1 MTFYGLFLPL
11 LRLQGLWPFCCIIF
25 PHLSIFCPFLSV
37 LPCWRCSAWPIAGA
51 RYPRPRTN
59 KNPTKDTARRFYGQD
74 EGRRKRLEHV
84 SYWFARRH
92 RRSVS
97 CPLFFPLLLHDTKKR
112 DREVGSRAHPR
123 ARLLATTQENCRKD
137 RKEEKKCLKKRA
149 QQRGASDTVRSPPPR
164 SRNLP
169 AGQCIFGAALPSFLL
184 RVLVIHC
191 LGSRHAM
198 AVPRLI
204 GEKKGNPRRGPR
216 GGGGRETP
224 SAPVPQ
230 GKEKESVKKERPNV

>member
-1 MTFYGLFLPL
+1 MRRTRADERGWNMCPIGLPV
-11 LRLQGLWPFCCIIF
+11 GI
-25 PHLSIFCPFLSV
+25 
-37 LPCWRCSAWPIAGA
+37 GA
-51 RYPRPRTN
+51 VY
-59 KNPTKDTARRFYGQD
+59 
-74 EGRRKRLEHV
+74 HV
-84 SYWFARRH
+84 
-92 RRSVS
+92 
-97 CPLFFPLLLHDTKKR
+97 PLFFPLLLHDTKKR

-123 ARLLATTQENCRKD
+123 ARLLATTQEKCRKD

-149 QQRGASDTVRSPPPR
+149 QQRGASDTVRSPPR

-216 GGGGRETP
+216 GGGEERHQ
-224 SAPVPQ
+224 APLFR
-230 GKEKESVKKERPNV
+230 KEKKRKASRKKGPTSEPAVRTRDEFARWRKKESDEIVKAGQIETATQGTGDLLLPA